1 MKNYKHR
8 RLQDLLLFILII
20 LFVSLISEIGSRLYA
35 GLNPDEAFVKVLP
48 QLKEEGTEVLVRFAK
63 YEGFIRIVFE
73 AEESFIN
80 ATKVNT
86 SPSQVNILFPELFNL
101 KASEKFPFKVV
112 LRDKSLEVNLNEKC
126 EIKFFRLSSPS
137 RIVFDVQKSMMRS
150 APKIPVF
157 NEGHGND
164 LDTASSDMKE
174 QYRTSGLVKKAAME
188 LKDEDEGNKG
198 EEALTPPS
206 EVKPFE
212 AKAETPVKKVLSAGT
227 EFPARKDEI
236 LSRLPTP
243 AEEKPSVGLTLTLD
257 DAVSQAIENNLGLK
271 VERYNPLIT
280 SQSILKEKGA
290 FDPTLSLEGSENY
303 QKALSPSIVE
313 SIEQR
318 SFDTSFSLGGKIPTG
333 TEYKF
338 SWDYQRVSGDSPFL
352 RLNPYYFTEL
362 SLAVTQPILKG
373 FGIKVQTASIK
384 VAIENLKLSE
394 YEFMNKSEELISNT
408 IKTFYDVLL
417 AKESL
422 EIARFSVSIGEK
434 ILHDVQ
440 AKIKAGMLALVD
452 EFNAEAEVAKREETL
467 LKAENAFNDSLDSL
481 RRVIGLEKW
490 DIDLVLIKPDLPSR
504 DIPDLANSIQNAQLY
519 RKDLKQASTELEKK
533 KIMAQFY
540 KNQRLPELNLFG
552 SGGLS
557 GLSDSSSDAF
567 DRLDSWSDKNWKAG
581 ILFRIPLFQRQSKGD
596 YLKAKYEKEQVE
608 EAIKDLIQKIT
619 LEVRQAWRG
628 ISLYLKTIEASKKTR
643 IASEKRMQAEELRF
657 YQGFATL
664 NDVLQ
669 FQEEYVKALLN
680 EKKAEFDYHIAV
692 TEFERTEG
700 TLLIKFGFSDSE
712 LGITKA
718 ANYHKS

>member
-8 RLQDLLLFILII
+8 RLQYLLLFIIII
-20 LFVSLISEIGSRLYA
+20 LLIGLISGFGSRLYA
-35 GLNPDEAFVKVLP
+35 GQKPQDASMKVFP
-48 QLKEEGTEVLVRFAK
+48 QLKEKRTEVLVRFGR
-63 YEGFIRIVFE
+63 YEGFVRIVFE

-86 SPSQVNILFPELFNL
+86 YPGKVKIVFPELFNL
-101 KASEKFPFKVV
+101 KASKKFPFKIK
-112 LRDKSLEVNLNEKC
+112 LKDKSLEVKLNEKGK
-126 EIKFFRLSSPS
+126 IKFLRLSSPA
-137 RIVFDVQKSMMRS
+137 RLVFDIKKSVMHS
-150 APKIPVF
+150 SPKIPVI
-157 NEGHGND
+157 NEGHGYD
-164 LDTASSDMKE
+164 LDTASADMKG
-174 QYRTSGLVKKAAME
+174 QYRTSGLVKKAVME
-188 LKDEDEGNKG
+188 LEEEDGEKKG
-198 EEALTPPS
+198 EEVLTTPK

-212 AKAETPVKKVLSAGT
+212 TKVETPVKQMPSEGA
-227 EFPARKDEI
+227 EFPVSKDEVPVSVR
-236 LSRLPTP
+236 LSTP
-243 AEEKPSVGLTLTLD
+243 AEAKPSVGLTLSLD
-257 DAVSQAIENNLGLK
+257 EAVLQAIENNLGLK
-271 VERYNPLIT
+271 VERYNSLIT
-280 SQSILKEKGA
+280 SQSILKEKGV
-290 FDPTLSLEGSENY
+290 FDPNLSLEGSESY
-303 QKALSPSIVE
+303 QKAPSPSVVE
-313 SIEQR
+313 SSEQR
-318 SFDTSFSLGGKIPTG
+318 SFDTSFSLSGKIPTG
-333 TEYKF
+333 TEYKLA
-338 SWDYQRVSGDSPFL
+338 WDYQRVRGDSPFL
-352 RLNPYYFTEL
+352 RVNPYHLTEL
-362 SLAVTQPILKG
+362 SLAVTQPVLKG

-384 VAIENLKLSE
+384 VARENLKLSE
-394 YEFMNKSEELISNT
+394 YEFMNKSEELISNV

-490 DIDLVLIKPDLPSR
+490 DIDLVLIKPALPSR
-504 DIPDLANSIQNAQLY
+504 DIPDLNNSIQNAQLN
-519 RKDLKQASTELEKK
+519 RKDLKQGSTELEKK

-596 YLKAKYEKEQVE
+596 YLKAKYEKEQAE

-628 ISLYLKTIEASKKTR
+628 ISLSLKTIEASKKTR
-643 IASEKRMQAEELRF
+643 IASEKRMQAEERRF
-657 YQGFATL
+657 YQGLATL

-692 TEFERTEG
+692 TELERTEG
-700 TLLIKFGFSDSE
+700 TLLIKFGFSDTE
-712 LGITKA
+712 LRT
-718 ANYHKS
+718 